1 LEFVSNFF
9 FFSFFF
15 LIFATKIEK
24 TVTMST
30 KTILLALAMLFTLG
44 QAQAADDYKQS
55 PEYLTLRDSMHHAFN
70 DGDSTRF
77 FPAVTRLQ
85 DYLLQQGDLHA
96 YYTQRCN
103 EIVFQLN
110 RQNIYEAYV
119 LARNL
124 SMELREKKLDKEM
137 YMAYNMLGHLNRYCG
152 NKEAAKRNFHTVIDM
167 MEKAGYYES
176 MPPIYL
182 NLVNVELSDDPEEAS
197 HLLDKAKEIAE
208 KYSPE
213 RVFDIETRK
222 TLIYF
227 NSGDIPKF
235 LEGYKE
241 YRKGVEEGK
250 SSVHG
255 RTLEIYHLACMGKT
269 DEAVE
274 LAKKELGDDSGEAIT
289 KVYEMAGRWKEA
301 YEALRHETAINDSAN
316 NVVLINSMAGVREQL
331 TLHDVERKT
340 ARNRSIAF
348 TIGILLLG
356 LLVAALS
363 YILFSRRRHMRQLKN
378 AYDHALE
385 SDKMKSAFIRNVTH
399 EIRTPLNIISGFAQV
414 ISDPELV
421 AGPEERTHIAQMMQ
435 KNTQLI
441 TSLVDEMLELSL
453 NENAQ
458 ATVTKEDSVEVN
470 DLIRDFL
477 QENEYKVNKKTI
489 NLQFESS
496 LAEDFTL
503 QTNEEML
510 KRVVNLLFDNA
521 IKYTKEGSIT
531 LKASAD
537 DKQVTLAVEDTGTG
551 IPAKDA
557 ETIFDRF
564 VKLDTF
570 KEGLGLGLPLCRMIV
585 NRLGGSVNLDTTYKQ
600 GARFI
605 VKLNR

>member
-1 LEFVSNFF
+1 MR
-9 FFSFFF
+9 
-15 LIFATKIEK
+15 I
-24 TVTMST
+24 VTMDT
-30 KTILLALAMLFTLG
+30 KTILLALTMLFTIG
-44 QAQAADDYKQS
+44 QAKAADDYKQS
-55 PEYLTLRDSMHHAFN
+55 SEYLTLRDSMHHAFN
-70 DGDSTRF
+70 DADSARF
-77 FPAVTRLQ
+77 FPAVTRLE

-124 SMELREKKLDKEM
+124 SMELREKKLEKEM

-152 NKEAAKRNFHTVIDM
+152 NKEAAKRNFNYVISE
-167 MEKAGYYES
+167 MEKYGYYES

-182 NLVNVELSDDPEEAS
+182 NLVNVELDDDPDEARQ
-197 HLLDKAKEIAE
+197 LLERALEIAR

-222 TLIYF
+222 TLSYF
-227 NSGDIPKF
+227 NSGNIDKF

-241 YRKGVEEGK
+241 YRKGVEEGL

-255 RTLEIYHLACMGKT
+255 RTLEVYHLACMGKT
-269 DEAVE
+269 DEAVA
-274 LAKKELGDDSGEAIT
+274 LAKIELGEDSSDAIT
-289 KVYEMAGRWKEA
+289 KVYEMAGRWKDA
-301 YEALRHETAINDSAN
+301 YESLRQETAAKDSIN

-348 TIGILLLG
+348 TIGILLLA

-363 YILFSRRRHMRQLKN
+363 YIILARRRHMRQLKR

-385 SDKMKSAFIRNVTH
+385 SDKMKSAFIRNITH
-399 EIRTPLNIISGFAQV
+399 EVRTPLNIISGFAQV
-414 ISDPELV
+414 IADPELV
-421 AGPEERTHIAQMMQ
+421 AGPEERAHIAGMMQ

-453 NENAQ
+453 NENSPEKVA
-458 ATVTKEDSVEVN
+458 KDDSVEVN

-477 QENEYKVNKKTI
+477 QENGYKVSKAIK
-489 NLQFESS
+489 LQFESS
-496 LAEDFTL
+496 LSEDFCL
-503 QTNEEML
+503 QTNEGML
-510 KRVVNLLFDNA
+510 KRVVTLLFDNA
-521 IKYTKEGSIT
+521 VKYTKEGAIT
-531 LKASAD
+531 LKANAD
-537 DKQVTLAVEDTGTG
+537 DEQVTLAVEDTGTG
-551 IPAKDA
+551 IPENEA

-585 NRLGGSVNLDTTYKQ
+585 ERLGGTVNLDTTYKQ

>member
-1 LEFVSNFF
+1 
-9 FFSFFF
+9 
-15 LIFATKIEK
+15 
-24 TVTMST
+24 MST

-301 YEALRHETAINDSAN
+301 YEALRHVTAINDSAN

-363 YILFSRRRHMRQLKN
+363 YILFSRRRHMRQLKK

-605 VKLNR
+605 VQLNR